1 MLLKSNVFHSLSN
14 CQTFPSMP
22 YEYFLDVSNP
32 MSLLPFF
39 CKTFLSQ
46 GTHSLGSYGT
56 DACPLLITFLD
67 RAYYNALSSWLDNV
81 VLLGDIKTIF
91 TTSFPFLL
99 ELFKRCILFSLGSSP
114 DKVM

>member
-1 MLLKSNVFHSLSN
+1 
-14 CQTFPSMP
+14 MP

-39 CKTFLSQ
+39 YKTLLSQ

-67 RAYYNALSSWLDNV
+67 RAYYNALS
-81 VLLGDIKTIF
+81 K
-91 TTSFPFLL
+91 
-99 ELFKRCILFSLGSSP
+99 
-114 DKVM
+114 